1 MVYDRTGAAPV
12 FLINMLTST
21 YEEQLAMLK
30 YARSIGLPVEYIEMG
45 NEYYLDDHPEKY
57 NYLTKF
63 PETTDYTDLCRV
75 WTAGFRKEF
84 PEARIALIGVNTPAS
99 WTKRPRAR
107 EWNTVVMSNMQ
118 GIECDAVTI
127 HIYPK
132 NALASPTPYD
142 MIGQTL
148 AAVAQGKVLDAS
160 IDSKYKL
167 WVLSLIHI

>member
-1 MVYDRTGAAPV
+1 MPCVDRR
-12 FLINMLTST
+12 I
-21 YEEQLAMLK
+21 
-30 YARSIGLPVEYIEMG
+30 
-45 NEYYLDDHPEKY
+45 
-57 NYLTKF
+57 
-63 PETTDYTDLCRV
+63 
-75 WTAGFRKEF
+75 RKEF

-160 IDSKYKL
+160 IDSSTNFGL
-167 WVLSLIHI
+167 PNTISNPAPIRFPASGCTGWPQRS